1 MAEIRKPKAAIVAEN
16 HRIRAFA
23 MSLLGTIL
31 SALCN
36 VVLVLLLAP
45 LFQGV
50 LRKITAVV
58 QSRQGPPLR
67 QPYYDLLK
75 LLGKEDIES
84 GQTPMM
90 QRFAAYLSLATVL
103 TLACLV
109 PMGFAA
115 PLNGAGDIILLIY
128 LLTLSGICTLL
139 AGLAAGSTYSLVGI
153 SREMMT
159 MIALEPLLAVALVA
173 GAIHAGSFRLDTV
186 LNGSVYGNSRFPW
199 SGALL
204 AGVMLMSFQAFV
216 QRVPFDISEAETE
229 LMEGPLM
236 EYSGP
241 KLALF
246 KCAQMAKLVIYSA
259 LVVGLFVPW
268 GSSLV
273 FPLGWLIFWAKV
285 LGLVLLVTLV
295 AATHARYRIDQAIRF
310 FASLLVVALGALIL
324 ASYGY

>member
-1 MAEIRKPKAAIVAEN
+1 MN
-16 HRIRAFA
+16 
-23 MSLLGTIL
+23 LLWTIL
-31 SALCN
+31 GGVLN
-36 VVLVLLLAP
+36 VATVLLVAP
-45 LFQGV
+45 FCEGL
-50 LRKITAVV
+50 LRKVTARI
-58 QSRQGPPLR
+58 QSRQGPPLW
-67 QPYYDLLK
+67 QPYFDLLK

-84 GQTPMM
+84 GHTPAM

-103 TLACLV
+103 TLAALV
-109 PMGFAA
+109 PMGYGV
-115 PLNGAGDIILLIY
+115 PLNGAGDAILLIY

-159 MIALEPLLAVALVA
+159 MIALEPLFAVAIVT
-173 GAIHAGSFRLDTV
+173 GAIRTGSFRLDTV
-186 LNGSVYGNSRFPW
+186 LNGSVYAPGGFPW
-199 SGALL
+199 SGVLL
-204 AGVMLMSFQAFV
+204 LGVMLLSFQAFV

-246 KCAQMAKLVIYSA
+246 KCAQMVKLVVYSA
-259 LVVGLFVPW
+259 LFVGLFVPW
-268 GSSLV
+268 GSAWP
-273 FPLGWLIFWAKV
+273 FPFAWVIFWAKV
-285 LGLVLLVTLV
+285 VGLVLLVTLV

-324 ASYGY
+324 ATYGY